1 MANSRPVIAIITAS
15 GNSCI
20 IKKIPPIDNIFHAK
34 VAKIFNNV
42 WPAIMF
48 AKRRTDNATT
58 LKTYDISSIG
68 TSKGANARGAPGG
81 KKRLKK

>member
-1 MANSRPVIAIITAS
+1 MANSKPVIAIITAS
-15 GNSCI
+15 GNNCI

-34 VAKIFNNV
+34 VARIFNRV
-42 WPAIMF
+42 CPAIIF
-48 AKRRTDNATT
+48 AKRRTDKATT

-68 TSKGANARGAPGG
+68 TSRGARAKGAPGG